1 MTLDLRRRRFLGQFG
16 LSLLFLLMLAG
27 HVGQAYNL
35 FFIEKLD
42 AALYDLKM
50 RIFRP
55 QTVEERVVVVD
66 IDDKS
71 LREIGRWPWPRDQV
85 AKLTRNLF
93 EQYGVAAIGYDVVFS
108 EPDQSSGLP
117 VLEKM
122 AQGPLAGDAGFAAS
136 LARIRP
142 RLDYDGKFAE
152 SLESGAAIMGYYFNF
167 APPVEVN
174 GQLPTPLFP
183 CAEITRHGVTPRHAV
198 GYNANLKILQDR
210 AFGAAFY
217 NMEADFDGVARRMP
231 VLMEYDGQCYGSL
244 AFMSASAGM
253 GIDAPRIIPA
263 AGYRPTMLDLDG
275 LLVPLDAQ
283 ANALV
288 PYRAANAFRYVSAT
302 DVIHERE
309 PGANL
314 EGRIVLIGSTAPGIM
329 DLRVTPVSKILP
341 GVEIHASLVSGI
353 LDGTVKWEP
362 SGVRGMELA
371 TIAIAG
377 LFLAAL
383 LPIISPLW
391 AALVTVLMGVLVTG
405 GNLYA
410 WSAWHAQLPLAASL
424 LAVLGLFVLNM
435 SYGFFVEARSKAQIT
450 KLFGQYI
457 SPELV
462 DEMAKDPAR
471 YSLRGESRVM
481 TVLFSDIVS
490 FTSFSEKLEAA
501 QLAEMLNMYLSAMTR
516 IVQEGRGTIDKYIGD
531 AIMAFWGAPM
541 SDDQHARDAVLVAL
555 AMQAGL
561 VELNP
566 RLEARGWP
574 PVKIGVGVN
583 TGRMSVGNMGS
594 EFRMAYTVMADAVNL
609 ASRLEA
615 LTRQYGVG
623 VLAGETTRGE
633 CPDLTFQIIDR
644 VRVKAKE
651 VPVAIYEP
659 LGVTTELPAE
669 RLKEAALFEAAFAD
683 YQARRWDEAEIKLME
698 LGKIA
703 QRKLYQVYLDRVTHF
718 RFNPPPAEWDG
729 VFTYTT
735 K

>member
-1 MTLDLRRRRFLGQFG
+1 MTLNLRSRRFLGQFG
-16 LSLLFLLMLAG
+16 LSLLFLLVLAG
-27 HVGQAYNL
+27 HVGQVYNL
-35 FFIEKLD
+35 FFVAKLD
-42 AALYDLKM
+42 AALYDLKL

-55 QTVEERVVVVD
+55 QTVDERVVIVD

-71 LREIGRWPWPRDQV
+71 LKEVGRWPWPREEV

-93 EQYGVAAIGYDVVFS
+93 EQYGVAAVGFDVVFS

-117 VLEKM
+117 VLERM

-136 LARIRP
+136 LARLRP
-142 RLDYDGKFAE
+142 QLDYDGKLADA
-152 SLESGAAIMGYYFNF
+152 LGSGPSVLGYYFNF
-167 APPVEVN
+167 APPVEIN
-174 GQLPTPLFP
+174 GQLPAPLFP
-183 CAEITRHGVTPRHAV
+183 CAELAKYGVTPQHAV
-198 GYNANLKILQDR
+198 GYNANLNALQAR
-210 AFGAAFY
+210 ADSAAFY

-231 VLMEYDGQCYGSL
+231 VLMEYNGQCYGSL
-244 AFMSASAGM
+244 AFMTTRAGM
-253 GIDAPRIIPA
+253 GAGTPKILPA
-263 AGYRPTMLDLDG
+263 RGYRPTTLDLDG

-283 ANALV
+283 ALALV
-288 PYRAANAFRYVSAT
+288 PYRAANAFAYVSAS
-302 DVIHERE
+302 DVIHTRV
-309 PGANL
+309 PSASL

-329 DLRVTPVSKILP
+329 DLRVTPVSKVLP
-341 GVEIHASLVSGI
+341 GVEIHASLISGI

-362 SGVRGMELA
+362 AGVRGMELA
-371 TIAIAG
+371 SVAIAG
-377 LFLAAL
+377 LLLAAL
-383 LPIISPLW
+383 LPIVSPLW
-391 AALVTVLMGVLVTG
+391 AALATLGLSLLLTG
-405 GNLYA
+405 GNFYA

-457 SPELV
+457 PPELV

-471 YSLRGESRVM
+471 YSLRGESKVM

-531 AIMAFWGAPM
+531 AVMAFWGAPM
-541 SDDQHARDAVLVAL
+541 SDEHHARDAVLVAL
-555 AMQAGL
+555 AMQKGL
-561 VELNP
+561 LELNP
-566 RLEARGWP
+566 RLQEHGWP

-623 VLAGETTRGE
+623 VLAGETTKAA
-633 CPDLTFQIIDR
+633 CPDLSFQLVDR
-644 VRVKAKE
+644 VRVKGKD

-659 LGVTTELPAE
+659 LGITAELPPE
-669 RLKEAALFEAAFAD
+669 RIKEAALFEAVLAD
-683 YQARRWDEAEIKLME
+683 YQARRWDEAEIKLMQ
-698 LGKIA
+698 LGKLN